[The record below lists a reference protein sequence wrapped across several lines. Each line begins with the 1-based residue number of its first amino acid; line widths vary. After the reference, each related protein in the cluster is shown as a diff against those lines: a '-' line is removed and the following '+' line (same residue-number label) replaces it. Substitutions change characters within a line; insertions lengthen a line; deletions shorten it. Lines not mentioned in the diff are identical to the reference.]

1 MIAHSDLARD
11 LARMR
16 VDEVLAEAHRVRSA
30 RSVRTCP
37 PRLPGMLAGMLAG
50 ALAKAWRVPAP
61 ARVAGGC

>member
-1 MIAHSDLARD
+1 MIAHPDLARD

-37 PRLPGMLAGMLAG
+37 PRLPGMLAV